1 MAEYY
6 LDQIPLDFSNP
17 AVRDLHAVRICEP

>member
-6 LDQIPLDFSNP
+6 LDQIPLDLSNP